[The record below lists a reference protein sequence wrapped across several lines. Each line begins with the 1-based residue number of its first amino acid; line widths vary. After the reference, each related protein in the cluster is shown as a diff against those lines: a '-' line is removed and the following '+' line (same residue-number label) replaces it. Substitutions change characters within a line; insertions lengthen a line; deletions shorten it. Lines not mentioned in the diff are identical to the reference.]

1 MVSSPVRRTMA
12 STLLLWVSQVVT
24 QAPGPKQGCPQE
36 KQHKY
41 QRSTFHGSKLFRA
54 KGGFNLI
61 ADFVGGGRFI

>member
-1 MVSSPVRRTMA
+1 MVQGLIAHRIAHHATYIAHTV
-12 STLLLWVSQVVT
+12 
-24 QAPGPKQGCPQE
+24 GPKQGCPQE